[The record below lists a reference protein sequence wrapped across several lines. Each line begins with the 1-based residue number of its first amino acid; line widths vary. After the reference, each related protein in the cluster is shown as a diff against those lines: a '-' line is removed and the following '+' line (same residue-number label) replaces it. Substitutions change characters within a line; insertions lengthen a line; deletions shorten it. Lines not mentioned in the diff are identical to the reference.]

1 MDYTQIIQ
9 AVIALVATLISVYL
23 IPLIKQRVSADKLA
37 KWQKY
42 VQIAVQAAEQ
52 LYDAAQGKEKKA
64 YVLEYLASKGIKF
77 DAATVDKMIEAAV
90 LELHHQLYGGTQ
102 A

>member
-1 MDYTQIIQ
+1 M
-9 AVIALVATLISVYL
+9 
-23 IPLIKQRVSADKLA
+23 
-37 KWQKY
+37 
-42 VQIAVQAAEQ
+42 
-52 LYDAAQGKEKKA
+52 
-64 YVLEYLASKGIKF
+64 LEYLASKGIKF